1 MSKLLYNV
9 PAAEWEEALPIGNG
23 RMGAMIYGGTVN
35 EHIQLNE
42 ESIWYGGKMDRDN
55 PDTLANLPRIREL
68 LLGGRISE
76 AEHLMRLTMSGCPES
91 AHPYQTLGD
100 LYIDFLHCGEISDY
114 SRELELE
121 NAAAKVEYLCDG
133 VKYKRCIFASHPAD
147 CIVMCIEA
155 DKPGMIN
162 LEARFSRPE
171 RAYNGVDRIRG
182 TNTCGRALY

>member
-76 AEHLMRLTMSGCPES
+76 AEHLMRLTMSGECSPVPDAWRS
-91 AHPYQTLGD
+91 VH
-100 LYIDFLHCGEISDY
+100 
-114 SRELELE
+114 
-121 NAAAKVEYLCDG
+121 
-133 VKYKRCIFASHPAD
+133 
-147 CIVMCIEA
+147 
-155 DKPGMIN
+155 
-162 LEARFSRPE
+162 
-171 RAYNGVDRIRG
+171 
-182 TNTCGRALY
+182 